1 MDKIFHEKQEGYLC
15 AQHCLNALLQGP
27 YFNAVDLA
35 NLAHQM
41 DEEERLRMAES
52 GVDSE
57 DYRQFLEQPSG
68 NVDDSGYF
76 SVQVIN
82 SALDFWGLDLIPY
95 NSTEPTALM
104 AQSDPAQMKAYIC
117 NYRDHWFTIRKLGT
131 QWFNLNSLMNGPQ
144 LITNTYLAMF
154 LAQLIQEGYSIFIVI
169 GNFPPCEADEYLLRY
184 PEKQR
189 QNSEN
194 SKVNKNL
201 ENKLDNEAKLLKTA
215 LEGIGEVKVPSS
227 SLNSASCST
236 SGSSNNRNSQIFTKS
251 ETEKS
256 AKLERIIPVITLE
269 GSEQEDDED
278 AELQRALQ
286 LSLEDA
292 NDDVK
297 NPLALRLDLASDEN
311 ATRLLEEAENDDDEE
326 DDELRRALQLSLEG
340 FSSPTTTTATSDQD
354 EVRWRHLPI
363 LSMSRTNTESTQ
375 KLNT

>member
-1 MDKIFHEKQEGYLC
+1 M
-15 AQHCLNALLQGP
+15 
-27 YFNAVDLA
+27 
-35 NLAHQM
+35 
-41 DEEERLRMAES
+41 
-52 GVDSE
+52 
-57 DYRQFLEQPSG
+57 
-68 NVDDSGYF
+68 
-76 SVQVIN
+76 
-82 SALDFWGLDLIPY
+82 
-95 NSTEPTALM
+95 
-104 AQSDPAQMKAYIC
+104 
-117 NYRDHWFTIRKLGT
+117 
-131 QWFNLNSLMNGPQ
+131 
-144 LITNTYLAMF
+144 
-154 LAQLIQEGYSIFIVI
+154 I

-189 QNSEN
+189 QTTEN
-194 SKVNKNL
+194 SKINKNL

-227 SLNSASCST
+227 LSLNSASCSSS

-256 AKLERIIPVITLE
+256 SKLERIIPVITLE

-311 ATRLLEEAENDDDEE
+311 ATRLLEEAENDDEE

-340 FSSPTTTTATSDQD
+340 FSSPTTATTSDQD